1 MAKKRI
7 DKIDK
12 RGIKSKR
19 TSVQTNKPLKKARKP
34 DMTIAIVALILNI
47 IVAGLGSLIG
57 GKTKEGVWQV
67 ILLIIGAILSTI
79 VIGIPILIVA
89 WIWGIVTGVQ
99 LIQEAQ

>member
-1 MAKKRI
+1 
-7 DKIDK
+7 
-12 RGIKSKR
+12 
-19 TSVQTNKPLKKARKP
+19 
-34 DMTIAIVALILNI
+34 MTIAIVALILNI

-99 LIQEAQ
+99 LIQGAQ